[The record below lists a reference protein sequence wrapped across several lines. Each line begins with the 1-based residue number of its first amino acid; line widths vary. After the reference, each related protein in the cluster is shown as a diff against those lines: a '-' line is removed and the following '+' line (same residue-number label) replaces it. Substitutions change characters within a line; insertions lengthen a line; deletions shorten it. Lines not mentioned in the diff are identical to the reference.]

1 MFKFLN
7 FFAFL
12 LLFQLSLFACTFSD
26 SSLFQSPLNYE
37 DVFDLAKNEGK
48 SVMLYFH
55 FDQCGSCRQM
65 ERSTLVDQD
74 VIDFF
79 NENFMSYEVNT
90 RKGEGVEINE
100 TYKVR
105 MHPAFIF
112 LDPSGNELNKVIGEF
127 SPEEFLSHAKNAL
140 DPEKTFAY
148 YKSEYNL
155 GNRDSDFMLEYCYR
169 LNDANEL
176 DSLVINE
183 YLNTIDPV
191 DYNSDKNVRFIYEFM
206 FHKHNICIGYDH
218 EAYGFMRNNQD
229 LFASFFE
236 AEQVISR
243 LMIVVNNRIQNAV
256 NNKDADEFW
265 PLLEELKKYDGTD
278 HQFKEIWGGIT
289 LWFTFKD
296 HSLDAEIA
304 FYKALGDEEKYHAL
318 YQTKVDK
325 NWDDSEALN
334 SLAWYVY
341 LGDEDDFL
349 IAKAL
354 ECVIRSIELDIN
366 YNNTDTY
373 AALLYKDK
381 QYVEA
386 LVVAERAVEIAKKE
400 DDNCDETLA
409 LIEKIKE
416 QLE

>member
-1 MFKFLN
+1 
-7 FFAFL
+7 
-12 LLFQLSLFACTFSD
+12 
-26 SSLFQSPLNYE
+26 
-37 DVFDLAKNEGK
+37 VFDLAMNEEK
-48 SVMLYFH
+48 FVMLYFH
-55 FDQCGSCRQM
+55 FDQCGACREM
-65 ERSTLVDQD
+65 ERTTL
-74 VIDFF
+74 IDKEVMKFISD
-79 NENFMSYEVNT
+79 NFISYEINT
-90 RKGEGVEINE
+90 RKGEGIEINE

-112 LDPSGNELNKVIGEF
+112 LDPSGNELNKVIGMF

-148 YKSEYNL
+148 YKKKYNS

-183 YLNTIDPV
+183 YLNTLDPV
-191 DYNSDKNVRFIYEFM
+191 DYNSEKNVRFIYEFM
-206 FHKHNICIGYDH
+206 FHTHNVCIGYDN

-229 LFASFFE
+229 IFASFFE

-256 NNKDADEFW
+256 NNKNADEFW

-349 IAKAL
+349 LAKAL